1 MKNFCFAFSIAIFC
15 FINQANSS
23 EGGMPQLDSEFW
35 AAQIFWL
42 LLIFSILYLVIWKVF
57 LPKITYSIENRKSRI
72 VNDLNEAQKLKENAE
87 KKLKEYDKIIENAKN
102 DAKKIAEENTKKLD
116 EDIEKKKKDFNDEIE
131 KEIIKAEKEI
141 SELKKTSIT
150 NINKIASELSGE
162 IIKQIINTDIN
173 RSNVSAV
180 VEDIAKKEMAKHL

>member
-87 KKLKEYDKIIENAKN
+87 KKLKEYEKIIES
-102 DAKKIAEENTKKLD
+102 AKKESKKIIEDSRKKLND
-116 EDIEKKKKDFNDEIE
+116 DIENKKQKFNNEIE
-131 KEIIKAEKEI
+131 KELNIIEKEI
-141 SELKKTSIT
+141 KDLKKSSLP
-150 NINKIASELSGE
+150 NVSKIATETTSEV
-162 IIKQIINTDIN
+162 IKQIMDTEVNK
-173 RSNVSAV
+173 SNVSAIIDQIIKRKM
-180 VEDIAKKEMAKHL
+180 EKSL